1 MSYSSVVWID
11 DPFFIKRQRV
21 QMACSFCRHRK
32 IRCDGRNPC
41 ANCKKYS
48 TSCTYVK
55 IEKTTRNKN
64 RDKETIEN
72 TNNNTTTTR
81 GNSSGSSQISTASTD
96 SSIFGIQTSHGK
108 RPLDDVTE
116 RQTLPPA
123 LRRNPTSQGI
133 FSAPS
138 PQSSTIL
145 PSNSI
150 SVAKPE
156 PKLPLIDDHVIP
168 PDDIVEHLLELYWV
182 NVHPYVPV
190 LNKSIFL
197 QQRENPDD
205 PPSLLLLNAMFA
217 VAAEFSD
224 RPSVR
229 TDSESHEKG
238 GWVFFDRARN
248 ILDSF
253 LDAPRMSTIA
263 ALILMSIYQQHNTRR
278 SGISPGYFRR
288 WMYIGMAIRMALELD
303 LNKDCDDPHL
313 DRSHKELRKR
323 LWWSLFM
330 VDVLVCCG
338 IGKASNIEEEE
349 CTIPEPDDNVN
360 EPELKIDGALRE
372 FIHQI
377 KFTRMLHLLLKHNF
391 SYKVSTTSPYINQD
405 SIVANFED
413 QIHEWFSH
421 LPIQTTHTTDSLIDN
436 SNNYSTTMLHLRML
450 YYSFIILLHRRYILN
465 QDSLSKCIRAA
476 QEVTPIGASI
486 LRNYSSPFRGFLN
499 CTTWCLL
506 QAGMIHALNKVVGNE
521 TSCRVAEEHYE
532 KIVHL
537 FQEYSQTTALQVLQ
551 DHANTCSSH
560 RLSVIDVWTSSDN
573 PPQQSPEMFVFSPG
587 SKSLQYGATTLHMSP
602 GTAAGTFDTPHI
614 SQITTT
620 PFSSP
625 HNGTISPLCGT
636 TPHQSPNVDLG
647 QFANITSPLL
657 DNENT
662 PVHSPDEFV
671 NYNNPFPVLGK
682 AQGSECAELLT
693 NEEEWYGHQC
703 GIQDSFE
710 RTTGV
715 NKKSLIT

>member
-48 TSCTYVK
+48 TSCTY
-55 IEKTTRNKN
+55 
-64 RDKETIEN
+64 
-72 TNNNTTTTR
+72 
-81 GNSSGSSQISTASTD
+81 ISTTSND

-116 RQTLPPA
+116 HQTLPPA
-123 LRRNPTSQGI
+123 LRRNPTSQGM

-168 PDDIVEHLLELYWV
+168 PDDIVEHLLELYWT

-197 QQRENPDD
+197 QQRESPDD

-229 TDSESHEKG
+229 TDPESHEKG
-238 GWVFFDRARN
+238 GWIFFDRARN

-313 DRSHKELRKR
+313 DRSHKELRKP
-323 LWWSLFM
+323 
-330 VDVLVCCG
+330 
-338 IGKASNIEEEE
+338 SNIEEEE

-360 EPELKIDGALRE
+360 EPELKVDGALRE

-391 SYKVSTTSPYINQD
+391 SYKVSTTSPYLNQD

-413 QIHEWFSH
+413 QIQDWFSQ
-421 LPIQTTHTTDSLIDN
+421 LPIQTTHTTESLIDN

-521 TSCRVAEEHYE
+521 ASCRVAEEHYE

-560 RLSVIDVWTSSDN
+560 RLSVIDVWSSSDN

-587 SKSLQYGATTLHMSP
+587 SKVGNINSNLPNNHIINNNDTPSFLLSPPTVKSSIPSIDHPPCFPSIDVDVDVDNLYEHPNMHTDLTNNYSNMVSFQSLQYGATTLHMSP
-602 GTAAGTFDTPHI
+602 ATTTNTFDTPHI
-614 SQITTT
+614 SQITT

-636 TPHQSPNVDLG
+636 TPHQSPDVDLG
-647 QFANITSPLL
+647 PIYL
-657 DNENT
+657 
-662 PVHSPDEFV
+662 VR
-671 NYNNPFPVLGK
+671 NPQMRDSGPIW
-682 AQGSECAELLT
+682 T
-693 NEEEWYGHQC
+693 NDWS
-703 GIQDSFE
+703 D
-710 RTTGV
+710 
-715 NKKSLIT
+715 

>member
-48 TSCTYVK
+48 TSCTY
-55 IEKTTRNKN
+55 
-64 RDKETIEN
+64 
-72 TNNNTTTTR
+72 
-81 GNSSGSSQISTASTD
+81 ISTTSTD
-96 SSIFGIQTSHGK
+96 SSIFGIQASHGK

-145 PSNSI
+145 SSNSI

-168 PDDIVEHLLELYWV
+168 PDDIVEHLLELYWA

-349 CTIPEPDDNVN
+349 CTIPEPDENVN
-360 EPELKIDGALRE
+360 EPELKVDGALRE

-391 SYKVSTTSPYINQD
+391 SYKVSTTSPYLNQD

-413 QIHEWFSH
+413 QIQDWFSH
-421 LPIQTTHTTDSLIDN
+421 LPIQSTHTTDSLIDN
-436 SNNYSTTMLHLRML
+436 SNNCSTTMLHLRML

-602 GTAAGTFDTPHI
+602 GTAACTFDTPHI

-671 NYNNPFPVLGK
+671 NYNNPFPVL
-682 AQGSECAELLT
+682 
-693 NEEEWYGHQC
+693 
-703 GIQDSFE
+703 
-710 RTTGV
+710 
-715 NKKSLIT
+715 IT